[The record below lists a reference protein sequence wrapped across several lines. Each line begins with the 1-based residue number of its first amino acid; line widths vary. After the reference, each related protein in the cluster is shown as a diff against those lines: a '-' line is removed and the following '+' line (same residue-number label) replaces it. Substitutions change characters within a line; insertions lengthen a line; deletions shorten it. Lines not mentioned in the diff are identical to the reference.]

1 MIPIDHGTSMGPLRG
16 LEDVAALANAVAAG
30 GANALALHKGL
41 VRFAGPEL
49 GTRLACVI
57 HLSASTNLSPKPNL
71 KVPVGEVREAIALGA
86 DAISIHVNIGGED
99 EERMLADFGTVAT
112 ACNEFGFPL
121 LAMTYP
127 RGQNVK
133 NAYDVEVVKHCAR
146 LSAELGADL
155 VKTNYT
161 GDPNSFREVVRS
173 CPIPVLIAGG
183 PKIDSDRKLLEMIE
197 GAVQAGAGGVSIG
210 RNVFQHPDVEGI
222 TRAIAQ
228 IVFEGKSAES
238 VYRW

>member
-1 MIPIDHGTSMGPLRG
+1 MIPIDHGTSMGPLPG
-16 LEDVAALANAVAAG
+16 LEDVAALARAVAEG

-57 HLSASTNLSPKPNL
+57 HLSASTSLAPKPNL

-99 EERMLADFGTVAT
+99 EERMLADFGAVAT

-127 RGQNVK
+127 RGQNIK
-133 NAYDVEVVKHCAR
+133 NAFDVEAVKHCAR

-161 GDPNSFREVVRS
+161 GSPESFREVVRG

-210 RNVFQHPDVEGI
+210 RNVFQHRDVEGI